1 MAFVDE
7 VSILVRA
14 GKGGDGSV
22 AFRREKFIPRG
33 GPYGGD
39 GGDGGDVYIRVVEDT
54 EILRRY
60 KNQQT
65 WSAQD
70 GENGGSA
77 RKEGKGGKD
86 LILLVPVGTLV
97 TDEESGKEYDLPTI
111 GQTLLIAKG
120 GEGGRGNVHFATAVN
135 QTPLTAEKGTQG
147 ESKKFIFELRL
158 IADVGLIGL
167 PNAGKSSLLNELTN
181 AHVKVGSYPFTT
193 LEPNLGA
200 MDRLVL
206 ADIPGLIEGASGGK
220 GLGSTFLRHIART
233 SLLVHCI
240 SSESVNL
247 LADYHIIRKELQE
260 YNADLAKKPEIIVLT
275 KSDLLKESE
284 LKKQIHKLKK
294 TEKTIFPVSIHDLDK
309 LTILRR
315 ILLASKN

>member
-22 AFRREKFIPRG
+22 AFRREKFIPKG

-39 GGDGGDVYIRVVEDT
+39 GGDGGDVYICVVEDT
-54 EILRRY
+54 EILRHY

-65 WSAQD
+65 WSAQN

-86 LILLVPVGTLV
+86 LVLLIPVGTIV
-97 TDEESGKEYDLPTI
+97 TDQATGKQYDLATI
-111 GQTLLIAKG
+111 GQKLCIAKG
-120 GEGGRGNVHFATAVN
+120 GKGGRGNVHFATAVN
-135 QTPLTAEKGTQG
+135 RTPLTAEKGTAG
-147 ESKKFIFELRL
+147 ETKKFTFELRL
-158 IADVGLIGL
+158 IADVGFMGL

-181 AHVKVGSYPFTT
+181 SHVKVGPYPFTT
-193 LEPNLGA
+193 LEPNLGV
-200 MDRLVL
+200 MDGLIL
-206 ADIPGLIEGASGGK
+206 ADIPGLIEGASHGK
-220 GLGSTFLRHIART
+220 GLGSIFLRHIART
-233 SLLVHCI
+233 SVLAHCI
-240 SSESVNL
+240 SSESEDP
-247 LADYHIIRKELQE
+247 LADYHTVREELQK
-260 YNADLAKKPEIIVLT
+260 YNPYLGEKSEIIVLT

-284 LKKQIHKLKK
+284 LKKQMLTLKK
-294 TEKTIFPVSIHDLDK
+294 TGKTIIPVSIHDLDK
-309 LTILRR
+309 LMVLRR